1 MKLSADKLVVITGAC
16 GAIASSFIQPLLNKG
31 YKLLL
36 ADFNHEQINQFKSK
50 YSSFIEANSV
60 HLICANCCS
69 EDGILAVL
77 AYLDSFNM
85 RPYAFMHLA
94 ILVPL
99 IGVPIFFNYQSPLNW
114 SLSTQ
119 LGAAILWSKHIIPI
133 FLQQGSG
140 KVIFF
145 SSIQGV
151 AAPKF
156 DHYHGSSM
164 SSPIEYTAVK
174 HALIG
179 LQSGL
184 PKISQIRYSS

>member
-94 ILVPL
+94 YPRPTDWGTDLLQLSESSQLESFYSARSGNSLV
-99 IGVPIFFNYQSPLNW
+99 
-114 SLSTQ
+114 
-119 LGAAILWSKHIIPI
+119 
-133 FLQQGSG
+133 
-140 KVIFF
+140 
-145 SSIQGV
+145 
-151 AAPKF
+151 
-156 DHYHGSSM
+156 
-164 SSPIEYTAVK
+164 
-174 HALIG
+174 
-179 LQSGL
+179 
-184 PKISQIRYSS
+184 